1 MFPGDTPE
9 TPSNPCEAPRCPT
22 LLEVLTRI
30 GDKWSLCVIGRLY
43 QGPMRFNALKRS
55 IGGVSQRMLT
65 LTLRGL
71 ERDGL
76 IQRTVYPTNPPSVE
90 YQLTE
95 LGHTLI
101 GPVKAIFDWAEG
113 HRLDIQQA
121 RMQFDAQQPGALQD
135 I

>member
-1 MFPGDTPE
+1 MFPGDIPE
-9 TPSNPCEAPRCPT
+9 PPATPCEAPQCPT

-43 QGPMRFNALKRS
+43 QGPMRFNMLKRS

-90 YQLTE
+90 YQLTA

-101 GPVKAIFDWAEG
+101 DPVKAIFDWADT
-113 HRLDIQQA
+113 HRMDIQQA
-121 RMQFDAQQPGALQD
+121 RVQFDAQQPGVLQD
-135 I
+135 S